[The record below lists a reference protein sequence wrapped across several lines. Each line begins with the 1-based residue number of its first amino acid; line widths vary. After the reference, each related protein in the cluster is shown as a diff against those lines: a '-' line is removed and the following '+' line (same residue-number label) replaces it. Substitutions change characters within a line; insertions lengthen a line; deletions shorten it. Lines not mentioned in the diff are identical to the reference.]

1 MLAGSAHVPFDAR
14 HTPLVHSVSASQ
26 PRHALALPS
35 QIGVLPLHIESVK
48 HATHAPLVAQY
59 GSPAIV
65 QSLLLPQAA
74 TQTSFSQNGIVWSVQ
89 SVFVVHWGA
98 TQIWFTHN
106 GIVESVQSAFVMHC
120 GATHAPVELQ
130 TSVPSQGV
138 MPDSP

>member
-1 MLAGSAHVPFDAR
+1 M
-14 HTPLVHSVSASQ
+14 
-26 PRHALALPS
+26 
-35 QIGVLPLHIESVK
+35 
-48 HATHAPLVAQY
+48 
-59 GSPAIV
+59 
-65 QSLLLPQAA
+65 LPQAA